1 MYMKLRHSV
10 SAAALALATG
20 AAHQTAIAGTA
31 DDQPAPILGT
41 ITTGKTT
48 LYHTQNGVPRTDLSG
63 AATDGTSIVFGDD
76 GGDAGAGYGFN
87 FVRVTSN
94 LPDTDGYN
102 VPLSLVHNDVEG
114 ATFSG
119 GKFYITTSFSVPTD
133 LNNRRLTRFDL
144 DNANHRIL
152 NEESV
157 DIHDSLREALRVN
170 FGDAWYDSWKNLAAK
185 SGGLNIEGLSRSG
198 VGTDRLVLG
207 LRSPLFG
214 GTFPTSL
221 HSGSAIL
228 ASITDPFS
236 ANPTYDFVAVD
247 LGGLGVRGIS
257 WIPALNSYVISA
269 GPVEKATEYSLYQV
283 FLDGSVRPLA
293 LPGMNQLCRPESV
306 MPQTIAGKDYL
317 DVISEDSG
325 PECTG
330 VPFTWIRAEIKN
342 PVWDAT
348 KVYNNGD
355 LVTINGALWQ
365 ASWWTQNQQ
374 PGDPWGPWQEIA
386 TAADGTAEWTA
397 SRVFLGGDVVVY
409 GDHTYTA
416 KWWTRNQAPG
426 DPYGPWQ
433 LVN

>member
-1 MYMKLRHSV
+1 MKLRQPL
-10 SAAALALATG
+10 AAAAVLALASSGVTALAG
-20 AAHQTAIAGTA
+20 SADDEPGVILGAIA
-31 DDQPAPILGT
+31 
-41 ITTGKTT
+41 TGKTT

-114 ATFSG
+114 AAFTG
-119 GKFYITTSFSVPTD
+119 GKFYITTSFSDRTD
-133 LNNRRLTRFDL
+133 ANNRRLTRFDL

-157 DIHDSLREALRVN
+157 DVHDSLREALRAN
-170 FGDAWYDSWKNLAAK
+170 FGDEWYDSWKNLPAK

-198 VGTDRLVLG
+198 AGNDRVVFG

-214 GTFPTSL
+214 GTFPSNL
-221 HSGSAIL
+221 HSGNAIL
-228 ASITDPFS
+228 AEIKNPFS
-236 ANPTYDFVAVD
+236 ANPTYDFIAVD
-247 LGGLGVRGIS
+247 LGGLGVRGMA
-257 WIPALNSYVISA
+257 WIPSLNSYVISA
-269 GPVEKATEYSLYQV
+269 GPVEKATEYSLHQV

-293 LPGMNQLCRPESV
+293 LPGMDQLCRPESV
-306 MPQTIAGKDYL
+306 FQQTIGAKDYL
-317 DVISEDSG
+317 VVVSEDSG
-325 PECTG
+325 PECAG

-342 PVWDAT
+342 PAWTSTAS
-348 KVYNNGD
+348 YNNGD
-355 LVTINGALWQ
+355 LVTRNGSLWQ

-386 TAADGTAEWTA
+386 TAADGTAIWTA
-397 SRVFLGGDVVVY
+397 SRIFFANDVAAY
-409 GDHTYTA
+409 NGQKYRA

-426 DPYGPWQ
+426 DPYGPWE
-433 LVN
+433 LIP